1 MSESIVVEPD
11 VKKIQKAAAPVGLDL
26 NRSTILSEPYSVEP
40 DVEFIKEVTQLG
52 GQDLKKCYQCATCAV
67 TCPISP
73 DNKPFPRKEML
84 AASWGL
90 KDRVVGN
97 GDIWLCHNCGD
108 CTTRCP
114 RDAKPGDVMGA
125 LRAYAVS
132 EYAAPRVLAKAVNDP
147 KKLLPLALL
156 PAALFLVVGFL
167 INMLFGVQWLNFAPG
182 GEEIIHGNFFSTWL
196 VDIIFIPTLFFAVA
210 VFALGL
216 RRFVTDMHAN
226 ALLEGKTTRKEIDP
240 VGFVQALVK
249 VVPTILQHK
258 RFNECGQ
265 NKERATPHMMVLFSF
280 IALFIVTNIFFVAL
294 YIFGQHGP
302 YSQLNPVK
310 WLANVGGLALI
321 IGSGMM
327 IMQRLSD
334 KNQVSSYKDW
344 WLLGLVFGLGVT
356 GMLAQLTR
364 MGGLPGV
371 SYFVYFVHLMFVWYL
386 FAYTPF
392 SKLAHL
398 VYRTVAMAYNEYA
411 GRK

>member
-1 MSESIVVEPD
+1 MSDSYYVDPD
-11 VKKIQKAAAPVGLDL
+11 VG
-26 NRSTILSEPYSVEP
+26 
-40 DVEFIKEVTQLG
+40 FIKEVAKLG
-52 GQDLKKCYQCATCAV
+52 GQDLKKCFQCATCSVA
-67 TCPISP
+67 CPISP
-73 DNKPFPRKEML
+73 DTKPFPRKEMI

-90 KDRVVGN
+90 KDRLVGN

-108 CTTRCP
+108 CTAMCP
-114 RDAKPGDVMGA
+114 RGAKPGDVLGA
-125 LRAYAVS
+125 LRAYAIS
-132 EYAAPRVLAKAVNDP
+132 EYASPKVLAKAVNDP
-147 KKLLPLALL
+147 KKLVPLMAL
-156 PAALFLVVGFL
+156 PAVIFVVVGFL
-167 INMLFGVQWLNFAPG
+167 CNILFGVQWLNFTPG
-182 GEEIIHGNFFSTWL
+182 GDTVIHSNFFSTWL
-196 VDIIFIPTLFFAVA
+196 VDIIFIPTFFFAIA

-216 RRFVTDMHAN
+216 KRFVADMHAN
-226 ALLEGKTTRKEIDP
+226 ALLEGKTTKEKIDP
-240 VGFVQALVK
+240 AGIVQALIK

-258 RFNECGQ
+258 KFNECGE

-310 WLANVGGLALI
+310 WLANVGGIALI

-327 IMQRLSD
+327 IIQRLSKKD
-334 KNQVSSYKDW
+334 QVSSYKDW

-364 MGGLPGV
+364 LGGLAGV

-398 VYRTVAMAYNEYA
+398 VYRTVAMTYMEYS